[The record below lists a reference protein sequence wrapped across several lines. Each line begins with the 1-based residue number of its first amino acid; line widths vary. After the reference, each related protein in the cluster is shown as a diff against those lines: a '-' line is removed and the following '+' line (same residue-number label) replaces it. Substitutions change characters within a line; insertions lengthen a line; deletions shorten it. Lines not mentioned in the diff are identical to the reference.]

1 MEKNGIKLRI
11 VAVALSLCLIL
22 IPMSSS
28 VSMTQHQISSANAQ
42 AGAMGTD
49 GMSAAAI
56 VRISAAVVAAGVF
69 IAVTANDDE
78 VAAGNN
84 QR

>member
-42 AGAMGTD
+42 AGSMGTD
-49 GMSAAAI
+49 GMSTAAI

-69 IAVTANDDE
+69 IAVTANDE
-78 VAAGNN
+78 VAAGDN